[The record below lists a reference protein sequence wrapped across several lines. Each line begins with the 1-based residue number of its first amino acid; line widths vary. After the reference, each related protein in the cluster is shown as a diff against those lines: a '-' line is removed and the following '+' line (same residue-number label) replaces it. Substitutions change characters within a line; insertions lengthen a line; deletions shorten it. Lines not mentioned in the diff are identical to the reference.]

1 MMAVNRTKWNNP
13 GTVED
18 VSHRVNR
25 IMDGIRRIIRI
36 IITLW
41 IIITISQL
49 EFELIVFFN
58 PELHLLVTVQTTIGG
73 IGDIVPKERLNIIF
87 LFYIY

>member
-58 PELHLLVTVQTTIGG
+58 PELHLLVTVQTIIGG
-73 IGDIVPKERLNIIF
+73 TGDIVPKERLNIFF